1 MKKLVLV
8 LVMVLGCSSVFA
20 MGDFGLNSD
29 NGQCILGTEYDYE
42 TKALCAIQYLE
53 ANYPELSTEAMD
65 NIVDT
70 MCESDYIEE
79 EFYKII
85 DLLVMFTA

>member
-29 NGQCILGTEYDYE
+29 NGQCILGPEYDY
-42 TKALCAIQYLE
+42 
-53 ANYPELSTEAMD
+53 
-65 NIVDT
+65 
-70 MCESDYIEE
+70 
-79 EFYKII
+79 
-85 DLLVMFTA
+85 